1 MVSGGHD
8 GSDYLDNIE
17 VYKDG
22 VWKTVS
28 GRLPTGIA
36 GPRATTISGNRV
48 LTFGKTIYQ
57 NVFLLTMKLFRRI

>member
-1 MVSGGHD
+1 MVSGGYD
-8 GSDYLDNIE
+8 SGFLDITE

-36 GPRATTISGNRV
+36 GPRATTISSNKV
-48 LTFGKTIYQ
+48 LMFGKYYRFSKKMDFFI
-57 NVFLLTMKLFRRI
+57 L